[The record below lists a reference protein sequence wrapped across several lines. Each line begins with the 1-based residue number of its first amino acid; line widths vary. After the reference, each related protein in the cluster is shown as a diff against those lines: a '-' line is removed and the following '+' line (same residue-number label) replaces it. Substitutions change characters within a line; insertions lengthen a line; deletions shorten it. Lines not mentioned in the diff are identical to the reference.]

1 MCSSKLTKEQIIYNI
16 LYIVRSTQAENLEE
30 SLETFL
36 ENSLINS
43 LQEYNNL
50 I

>member
-16 LYIVRSTQAENLEE
+16 LYIVRNTQAENLEE

-43 LQEYNNL
+43 LQEYNKT

>member
-16 LYIVRSTQAENLEE
+16 LYIVRSKPAEKLKE

-36 ENSLINS
+36 ENCLINS
-43 LQEYNNL
+43 LQEYNKT

>member
-16 LYIVRSTQAENLEE
+16 LYIVRNTQAEKLEE
-30 SLETFL
+30 SLGSFL

-43 LQEYNNL
+43 LQE
-50 I
+50 

>member
-16 LYIVRSTQAENLEE
+16 LYIVRNTQAENLEE
-30 SLETFL
+30 SLEAFS
-36 ENSLINS
+36 ENSLVNS
-43 LQEYNNL
+43 LQEYNKT

>member
-16 LYIVRSTQAENLEE
+16 LYIVRNTQAENLEE
-30 SLETFL
+30 RLEAFL
-36 ENSLINS
+36 ENCLINS
-43 LQEYNNL
+43 LQEYNKT

>member
-16 LYIVRSTQAENLEE
+16 LYIVRNTQVENLEE

-36 ENSLINS
+36 ENCLINS
-43 LQEYNNL
+43 LQ
-50 I
+50 

>member
-16 LYIVRSTQAENLEE
+16 LYIVRNTQAENLEE

-36 ENSLINS
+36 ENCLINS
-43 LQEYNNL
+43 LQEHNKTV
-50 I
+50 

>member
-16 LYIVRSTQAENLEE
+16 LYIVRNTQAENLEE
-30 SLETFL
+30 SLEAFL
-36 ENSLINS
+36 ENSLVNS
-43 LQEYNNL
+43 LQEYNKT